1 MSALLSLVSTNA
13 ATAAALALLA
23 WAAGRAIRRPAVV
36 HGLWLLALA
45 KLVTPPVLPMAVLP
59 AWSAAAGEAAG
70 PVAVPI
76 PPPAERSALA
86 PRDAAPV
93 AQLDLSPARP
103 PAPVHAAS
111 GRRTGVAHGAPLTP
125 PAPARGGDPASRLP
139 SPGALL
145 AALLGLGSLFVT
157 AVAWLRARR
166 FGALLDSSSPAPDA
180 LATRADELARRLGL
194 RGAPPVR
201 LTPGAVPPMLWP
213 TRRGPLL
220 VLPAR
225 LLTELS
231 DDERDALLA
240 HELAHVRRRDHWV
253 RFVELAATA
262 LFWWYPV
269 AWWARRALRRAEERC
284 CDEWVLRVLPSSAGA
299 YANGLLKSV
308 AFVAGEPLALPAA
321 ASGAGPVED
330 LEARLK
336 EILMTRPMPRLAAPV
351 RLALGVAAAAGL
363 AVFPT
368 QAASRTADASGAF
381 TATTL
386 AAQPAPAPAAAPR
399 PAPELAPRPARAVAG
414 VARATAPPRPA
425 AVGGVT
431 GGLTGGALGGTSGG
445 VLAAGTPLPDLAAP
459 ADDEDPALASER
471 RAIEEQ
477 RRALRAQEIE
487 LERRTLA
494 LEAKANEQRL
504 AGEAARLRADG
515 RDRDAQRVEKEVRL
529 ERRHL
534 ELQEQQLRLEVES
547 ARIEAR
553 VEKAGADEA
562 AVAEVEAARDA
573 LEKKQRALEADME
586 AMAREVAAADAE
598 ARVDALHES
607 TGELERSIAE
617 HIESLRQALPEAG
630 SRQPEIEHEMQ
641 RLQSALDALGARPG
655 ATRMKV
661 RTTAPP
667 ERMRQPAPEPPPATA
682 PRR

>member
-1 MSALLSLVSTNA
+1 MSALLSLVATNA

-23 WAAGRAIRRPAVV
+23 WAAGRALRRPAVV

-76 PPPAERSALA
+76 PPAADKAAL
-86 PRDAAPV
+86 PSRDAASF
-93 AQLDLSPARP
+93 ARLDLSPARP
-103 PAPVHAAS
+103 PAPVTRAVS
-111 GRRTGVAHGAPLTP
+111 GRRAGVAHGAPLTP
-125 PAPARGGDPASRLP
+125 PPPARASDPASGLP
-139 SPGALL
+139 SPGAVA
-145 AALLGLGSLFVT
+145 AALLGLGSVVVT

-166 FGALLDSSSPAPDA
+166 FGALLGSSSAAPDA
-180 LATRADELARRLGL
+180 LAARADELARRLGL

-201 LTPGAVPPMLWP
+201 LTPGPVPPMLWP

-269 AWWARRALRRAEERC
+269 TWWARRALRRAEERC

-308 AFVAGEPLALPAA
+308 AFVAGEPLVLPAA

-368 QAASRTADASGAF
+368 HAASRTADASAAV
-381 TATTL
+381 TATTP
-386 AAQPAPAPAAAPR
+386 AAQPAAAPR
-399 PAPELAPRPARAVAG
+399 PA
-414 VARATAPPRPA
+414 
-425 AVGGVT
+425 
-431 GGLTGGALGGTSGG
+431 
-445 VLAAGTPLPDLAAP
+445 AAP
-459 ADDEDPALASER
+459 ALGAPTDSA
-471 RAIEEQ
+471 
-477 RRALRAQEIE
+477 
-487 LERRTLA
+487 T
-494 LEAKANEQRL
+494 
-504 AGEAARLRADG
+504 
-515 RDRDAQRVEKEVRL
+515 RDRSR
-529 ERRHL
+529 
-534 ELQEQQLRLEVES
+534 S
-547 ARIEAR
+547 A
-553 VEKAGADEA
+553 
-562 AVAEVEAARDA
+562 
-573 LEKKQRALEADME
+573 
-586 AMAREVAAADAE
+586 
-598 ARVDALHES
+598 S
-607 TGELERSIAE
+607 
-617 HIESLRQALPEAG
+617 SLR
-630 SRQPEIEHEMQ
+630 
-641 RLQSALDALGARPG
+641 
-655 ATRMKV
+655 
-661 RTTAPP
+661 
-667 ERMRQPAPEPPPATA
+667 PAPKAASLSKSSTLSSCGVSQPSTPYS
-682 PRR
+682 R